1 MYTTHER
8 TVNIKLNNNNIAEST
23 DLTDVRYFF
32 GNSQHFLVGY
42 YYQNDKSSITPFYDL
57 S

>member
-1 MYTTHER
+1 MYTTYET
-8 TVNIKLNNNNIAEST
+8 TVNIKLNNNIAEST